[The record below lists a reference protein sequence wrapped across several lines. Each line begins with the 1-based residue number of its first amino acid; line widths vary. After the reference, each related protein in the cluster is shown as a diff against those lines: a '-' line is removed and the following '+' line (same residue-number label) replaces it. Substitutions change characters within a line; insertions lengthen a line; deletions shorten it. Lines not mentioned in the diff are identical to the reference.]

1 MEGSVKELAG
11 YRLARAREDLNTA
24 ADNLKSGS
32 YRASVNRS
40 YYAVFHALRA
50 VTALDG
56 FDSGKH
62 SGIIAYFNLHYV
74 KTGIFEKEVSKII
87 DSSYRLR
94 EKADYDDFF
103 LASEAD
109 ASRQLEHAARVVR
122 VIERYVNERTE

>member
-32 YRASVNRS
+32 YR
-40 YYAVFHALRA
+40 
-50 VTALDG
+50 
-56 FDSGKH
+56 
-62 SGIIAYFNLHYV
+62 
-74 KTGIFEKEVSKII
+74 
-87 DSSYRLR
+87 LR

-103 LASEAD
+103 LASETD
-109 ASRQLEHAARVVR
+109 ASRQLENAARVVR